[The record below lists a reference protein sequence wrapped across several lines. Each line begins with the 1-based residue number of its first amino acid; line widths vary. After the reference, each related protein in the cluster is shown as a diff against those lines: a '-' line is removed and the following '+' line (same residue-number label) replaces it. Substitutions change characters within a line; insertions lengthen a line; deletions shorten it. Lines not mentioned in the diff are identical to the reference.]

1 MKILHFI
8 IYFKFIN
15 HSLHF
20 YIKKNYFL
28 KTNHV
33 EQRGFAVGNEVSNLY
48 TSDTMITRGE
58 WGLIRI
64 HIVLYSCIHASE
76 NNPNHAHM
84 KRPLSVQEKQC
95 LYKFF
100 PSCINHVLVLKY
112 NFLMNWPNAISKQS
126 WEEAGW
132 RIWENFSSIIG
143 AFLCQRWLFC
153 PKS

>member
-64 HIVLYSCIHASE
+64 HIVLYSWHRCRK
-76 NNPNHAHM
+76 PAHSDTNQGAWSVM
-84 KRPLSVQEKQC
+84 GKQVECLFVRAFVYVKRVYERVRTALITSLSPLSIFGCC
-95 LYKFF
+95 LKEVPVSPPRKDVY
-100 PSCINHVLVLKY
+100 SGHSYSILNHP
-112 NFLMNWPNAISKQS
+112 M
-126 WEEAGW
+126 
-132 RIWENFSSIIG
+132 
-143 AFLCQRWLFC
+143 
-153 PKS
+153 

>member
-48 TSDTMITRGE
+48 TSDTMIARGE

-64 HIVLYSCIHASE
+64 HIVLYSWWTGRFEPFLAVDWPSRSPRVKNSASL
-76 NNPNHAHM
+76 PVSFWRSR
-84 KRPLSVQEKQC
+84 RPVTRA
-95 LYKFF
+95 FF
-100 PSCINHVLVLKY
+100 VLIPHSAIVIVVTEYVKTHIFDCRTQWCTDK
-112 NFLMNWPNAISKQS
+112 NFMIEIPIS
-126 WEEAGW
+126 A
-132 RIWENFSSIIG
+132 R
-143 AFLCQRWLFC
+143 
-153 PKS
+153 